1 MGKKAA
7 PKKAIVFCT
16 TSVKG
21 KKDIEREA
29 EEAKEAAEE
38 AARKAEE
45 AEAASAAACGIEIT
59 LNVYDV
65 SQWEFVQWF
74 NALFAYQNAPIKLG
88 GFFHVGVQV
97 GDEECLSC

>member
-29 EEAKEAAEE
+29 EEAKQAAEE

-45 AEAASAAACGIEIT
+45 AEAASAAASSAAAAAPADT
-59 LNVYDV
+59 SV
-65 SQWEFVQWF
+65 S
-74 NALFAYQNAPIKLG
+74 AP
-88 GFFHVGVQV
+88 
-97 GDEECLSC
+97 EEEAPPS